1 MAPSSKSD
9 RRVQDLLRTLEQ
21 DPADTPAFRTLE
33 EELFVSGSW
42 TQLASIYKGRL
53 GGLKPDHPECP
64 QLLQRLGDLLA
75 DRLDAPEAA
84 RTHYESLVRSD
95 PTNAPALGGLRR
107 VEVRLGNLTAALQIA
122 ELEEGLKLPPR
133 QKAQVLGEI
142 GQLWQMLGDAAEAR
156 RYFRQY

>member
-1 MAPSSKSD
+1 MAALGAVGIEANVS
-9 RRVQDLLRTLEQ
+9 RRGDDALDGVQIGANGAVVGNPQAAL
-21 DPADTPAFRTLE
+21 LE
-33 EELFVSGSW
+33 ESLYARGKVF
-42 TQLASIYKGRL
+42 LKGR
-53 GGLKPDHPECP
+53 GK
-64 QLLQRLGDLLA
+64 A

-156 RYFRQY
+156 TMKRDVGGSE